1 MAVLDIEIQSKIDD
15 LINQANENWE
25 NREVYYDK
33 IISAWNLYPLPKE
46 NWNEAYNTAKEIFEA
61 YIIDEKIDKAKEFLN
76 YMIIHNNN
84 LHLFDYD
91 LSFNLGKYYFEIK
104 QFQKALDEWQN
115 LVNQIG
121 YNYFE
126 DEDPKYLDFYQN
138 PEKYIK

>member
-1 MAVLDIEIQSKIDD
+1 MTVLDIEIQSKIDD
-15 LINQANENWE
+15 LTNQANENWD
-25 NREVYYDK
+25 NRDIYYSK
-33 IISAWNLYPLPKE
+33 ILSAWDLYPTPKE

-91 LSFNLGKYYFEIK
+91 LSFNIGKYFFEIK